1 MSCLSG
7 NEIYSL
13 EDIAN
18 EYFLEKDDPVLYTL
32 YLSRNPELDQDEV
45 DNIKAYI
52 AKLVKKNRRIN
63 QLNMEYMDRHK
74 VKEGMK

>member
-18 EYFLEKDDPVLYTL
+18 EYFLKGRSVHAISVLQL
-32 YLSRNPELDQDEV
+32 ELDQDEV

-52 AKLVKKNRRIN
+52 
-63 QLNMEYMDRHK
+63 
-74 VKEGMK
+74 